1 MVWGWVSVL
10 GSPTLVRMNET
21 ADTHKPGLRAWLG
34 LVVILGPVLLVAM
47 DGSVLFLAMP
57 KVAEALSPTAGQAL
71 WTLDV
76 YGFVVG
82 SLLITFGGLGD
93 RYGRLKLLMIGV
105 TLFGLASLGAA
116 FATSPEM
123 LITFRG
129 LMGLAGATLLPS
141 ALAVLGELF
150 VEPRQRAQAIGI
162 FAAAFAAGFAIG
174 PAVGGQLLS
183 YFWWGSV
190 FLVNLPVLVLFLVLA
205 PFLLREVQA
214 SRTGR
219 RIDVLSVVQ
228 SVAGLLMTVYA
239 IKHMAAE
246 GFSATLVIVG
256 LAGAVILALFIRR
269 QLTVEHPLIDF
280 SLFRDRVFT
289 IAIITG
295 LLPLAAWS
303 ATAYLSGVYLQSVLG
318 VSVLRAA
325 LLSIPGALLLT
336 VTCIVTPMLVTRVG
350 KRSALITCHT
360 FIAAGL
366 LLLLPIASS
375 GGVGWYIASTV
386 LAGVGYG
393 ISFSLVAETAVAAV
407 PPERAGSAA
416 AIAETSNE
424 IGNALGIALLGS
436 LSVLIFRL
444 RGPDLA
450 GTFGETLGLPGLA
463 PAVIGQAKDAFVTGL
478 RVVAVV
484 AGLLHLILGL
494 LTLRWVPKVLDDEK
508 GAGPDDG
515 PKEAVTEAVAPGG
528 YGGADVR

>member
-1 MVWGWVSVL
+1 ML
-10 GSPTLVRMNET
+10 ERMNET
-21 ADTHKPGLRAWLG
+21 ADIPKPGLRAWLG

-57 KVAEALSPTAGQAL
+57 KVTEALSPTADQAL
-71 WTLDV
+71 WTLDI

-82 SLLITFGGLGD
+82 SLLITFGNIGD

-105 TLFGLASLGAA
+105 TLFGFGSLGAA

-141 ALAVLGELF
+141 ALAVLSELF
-150 VEPRQRAQAIGI
+150 VDPRQRAQAIGI

-183 YFWWGSV
+183 HFWWGSV
-190 FLVNLPVLVLFLVLA
+190 FLVNLPVLVLFLALA
-205 PFLLREVQA
+205 PFLLREVKA
-214 SRTGR
+214 GRTGR
-219 RIDVLSVVQ
+219 INVLSVVQ
-228 SVAGLLMTVYA
+228 SVVGLMLTIYA

-246 GFSATLVIVG
+246 GFSATLMIVG
-256 LAGAVILALFIRR
+256 LVGAVILAWFIRR
-269 QLTVEHPLIDF
+269 QLTLEHPLLDF

-318 VSVLRAA
+318 ISVLGAA

-336 VTCIVTPMLVTRVG
+336 VTCIVTPMLVARIG
-350 KRSALITCHT
+350 KRSALITCHA

-407 PPERAGSAA
+407 PSERAGSAA

-444 RGPDLA
+444 QGPDLA
-450 GTFGETLGLPGLA
+450 GTFGETLDLPGLA
-463 PAVIGQAKDAFVTGL
+463 PAVIDQAKDAFVTGL
-478 RVVAVV
+478 RVVAV
-484 AGLLHLILGL
+484 AASLLHLVLGL

-508 GAGPDDG
+508 EAGPDDEG
-515 PKEAVTEAVAPGG
+515 PKEAVAEAVAPGSNG
-528 YGGADVR
+528 VAGVR